1 MIIRLAQ
8 TAPRLGNSEY
18 NFEQCRK
25 LIEEAAADGIEL
37 IVFPELSLTGYLLK
51 DMVALVGISAEDPMV
66 HRLAGLSTKVSVLM
80 GLVEHGEDQF
90 FYNSAFYFEDGRL
103 ARRYRKAHLPTYGMF
118 DEGRY
123 FARGNRIAAFDTRFG
138 RAGIMIC
145 EDAWHP
151 INPYILCQDGAQL
164 LVIVSNSPVR
174 GMTDDGGD
182 FWSVQNWRLIC
193 QSYALLFSS
202 FVVYVNR
209 VGCEDGISFSG
220 SSLVADP
227 HGRLIASL
235 PFLEEAVETVELDL
249 DELARAR
256 IGSPI
261 LADEKFLTSLNE
273 LERIRKATFGN

>member
-182 FWSVQNWRLIC
+182 FLSVQNWRLIC